1 MSSSDVFQFYF
12 NIEIS
17 IGIKVNDYRVLL
29 IPLDFIS
36 LLTLIF
42 VYISSAAFVINAYIR
57 LKYIGYVIQL
67 YIIRERIVQL
77 EEATAGI
84 AWYEELKRDF
94 IRKVFLYFLQ
104 FSNHGNLNYVHYC
117 AMISHFCCH
126 YEFINLFV
134 LWFVMI
140 ILRFYFHYYT
150 WQLLID
156 ILRMKYGFIFVFS
169 LWWCLFSKKGCWKES
184 F

>member
-42 VYISSAAFVINAYIR
+42 VYISSAAFVIKAYSAAFVIKAYIR

-84 AWYEELKRDF
+84 A
-94 IRKVFLYFLQ
+94 
-104 FSNHGNLNYVHYC
+104 
-117 AMISHFCCH
+117 
-126 YEFINLFV
+126 
-134 LWFVMI
+134 
-140 ILRFYFHYYT
+140 
-150 WQLLID
+150 
-156 ILRMKYGFIFVFS
+156 
-169 LWWCLFSKKGCWKES
+169 
-184 F
+184 

>member
-17 IGIKVNDYRVLL
+17 IGIQVNDYRVLL

-42 VYISSAAFVINAYIR
+42 VYISSAAFVIKAYIR

-84 AWYEELKRDF
+84 A
-94 IRKVFLYFLQ
+94 
-104 FSNHGNLNYVHYC
+104 
-117 AMISHFCCH
+117 
-126 YEFINLFV
+126 
-134 LWFVMI
+134 
-140 ILRFYFHYYT
+140 
-150 WQLLID
+150 
-156 ILRMKYGFIFVFS
+156 
-169 LWWCLFSKKGCWKES
+169 
-184 F
+184 

>member
-17 IGIKVNDYRVLL
+17 IGIQVNDYRVLL

-77 EEATAGI
+77 EEATTGI
-84 AWYEELKRDF
+84 
-94 IRKVFLYFLQ
+94 
-104 FSNHGNLNYVHYC
+104 
-117 AMISHFCCH
+117 
-126 YEFINLFV
+126 
-134 LWFVMI
+134 
-140 ILRFYFHYYT
+140 T
-150 WQLLID
+150 
-156 ILRMKYGFIFVFS
+156 
-169 LWWCLFSKKGCWKES
+169 
-184 F
+184 

>member
-17 IGIKVNDYRVLL
+17 IGIQVNDDHVLL

-84 AWYEELKRDF
+84 A
-94 IRKVFLYFLQ
+94 
-104 FSNHGNLNYVHYC
+104 
-117 AMISHFCCH
+117 
-126 YEFINLFV
+126 
-134 LWFVMI
+134 
-140 ILRFYFHYYT
+140 
-150 WQLLID
+150 
-156 ILRMKYGFIFVFS
+156 
-169 LWWCLFSKKGCWKES
+169 
-184 F
+184 

>member
-84 AWYEELKRDF
+84 A
-94 IRKVFLYFLQ
+94 
-104 FSNHGNLNYVHYC
+104 
-117 AMISHFCCH
+117 
-126 YEFINLFV
+126 
-134 LWFVMI
+134 
-140 ILRFYFHYYT
+140 
-150 WQLLID
+150 
-156 ILRMKYGFIFVFS
+156 
-169 LWWCLFSKKGCWKES
+169 
-184 F
+184 

>member
-42 VYISSAAFVINAYIR
+42 VYISSAAFVTKAYSAAFVIKAYIR

-84 AWYEELKRDF
+84 A
-94 IRKVFLYFLQ
+94 
-104 FSNHGNLNYVHYC
+104 
-117 AMISHFCCH
+117 
-126 YEFINLFV
+126 
-134 LWFVMI
+134 
-140 ILRFYFHYYT
+140 
-150 WQLLID
+150 
-156 ILRMKYGFIFVFS
+156 
-169 LWWCLFSKKGCWKES
+169 
-184 F
+184 

>member
-17 IGIKVNDYRVLL
+17 IGIQVNDYRVLL

-84 AWYEELKRDF
+84 A
-94 IRKVFLYFLQ
+94 
-104 FSNHGNLNYVHYC
+104 
-117 AMISHFCCH
+117 
-126 YEFINLFV
+126 
-134 LWFVMI
+134 
-140 ILRFYFHYYT
+140 
-150 WQLLID
+150 
-156 ILRMKYGFIFVFS
+156 
-169 LWWCLFSKKGCWKES
+169 
-184 F
+184 